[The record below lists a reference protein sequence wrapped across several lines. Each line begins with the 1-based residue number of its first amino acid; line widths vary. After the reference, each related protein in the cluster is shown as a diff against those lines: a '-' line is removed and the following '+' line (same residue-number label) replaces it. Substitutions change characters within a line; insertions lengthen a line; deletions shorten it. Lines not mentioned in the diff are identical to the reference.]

1 MSSRIEVTR
10 LFTLWLLTLGL
21 LVGAPTV
28 GAFQT
33 AQSHDWPVEPQAEV
47 ELGLARS
54 ALSHSGRNCQ
64 RKNDLTDTRAPGI
77 IAPDSPP
84 FSTQAISSIAEPPV
98 FYSKLHKLHGIFRI

>member
-1 MSSRIEVTR
+1 MSSRIGVTR

-21 LVGAPTV
+21 LVGVPTV

-47 ELGLARS
+47 ELGVARS
-54 ALSHSGRNCQ
+54 ALSHSARSCQ
-64 RKNDLTDTRAPGI
+64 RKNDLIDTRAPGR

-84 FSTQAISSIAEPPV
+84 FSTQAFSPLAEPPF
-98 FYSKLHKLHGIFRI
+98 FYSKLHKLHSIFRI